1 MPPAVYVSTGPL
13 GLTPAGASEVLAQDG
28 VTAIEF
34 SGGTFTPDAATVV
47 KAQAERG
54 LTVQVHNYFP
64 PPQAPFVFNLCDP
77 SAATRDMSRQLAL
90 DAIELTSQIGASHY
104 SFHAGFRCS
113 PQVGHLGSPWPSMEM
128 YPLAEAWNVFGEEV
142 SQLEERARDL
152 GVTLLV
158 ENNILTKGTLA
169 ANAPDV
175 LLMVSPEDIA
185 KTFEYLPS
193 TVGLLLDV
201 AHLEVSAYS
210 LGFDPQKALVALHPF
225 TKAYHL
231 SDTDTTND
239 VAMPVTNDS
248 WFWSELRP
256 DVEYVTL
263 EVSPRFGQSLNSQ
276 VTLTTSKLQAGHE

>member
-1 MPPAVYVSTGPL
+1 MPPAVFVSTGPL
-13 GLTPAGASEVLAQDG
+13 GLPPVEAAEVLAQND
-28 VTAIEF
+28 VVAIEF
-34 SGGTFTPDAATVV
+34 SGGPFTPDAAAVV
-47 KAQAERG
+47 RQQGRRG
-54 LTVQVHNYFP
+54 LKVQVHNYFP
-64 PPQAPFVFNLCDP
+64 PAPEPFVFNLCDP
-77 SAATRDMSRQLAL
+77 SAETRDMSRQLAL
-90 DAIELTSQIGASHY
+90 DAIELTSQIGATHY

-113 PQVGHLGSPWPSMEM
+113 PQVGNLGSPWPSLEM
-128 YPLAEAWNVFGEEV
+128 YPLAEALEVFGEEV
-142 SQLEERARDL
+142 TRLEEHARDL

-169 ANAPDV
+169 ANGPDV
-175 LLMVSPEDIA
+175 LLMVSPDDIA
-185 KTFEYLPS
+185 TAFEFLPS

-210 LGFDPQKALVALHPF
+210 LGLDPQKALVALHPF

-231 SDTDTTND
+231 SDTDTHND
-239 VAMPVTNDS
+239 LAMPVQDGS

-263 EVSPRFGQSLNSQ
+263 EVSSRFGQSLKSQ